1 MQKLL
6 ERIRKLC
13 TPAYVYLV
21 ISVVTIAVMMGQNLG
36 NEHEYCVG
44 EYSCSVPSTTL
55 MFVIKAVSVAFWTIV
70 LNSLCETGYTTLSW
84 FLVIMPFLGAALG
97 IAALMALDPLGKK

>member
-36 NEHEYCVG
+36 NDNEYCVG
-44 EYSCSVPSTTL
+44 EYSCRVPSTTL

-70 LNSLCETGYTTLSW
+70 LNSLCDTGYTTLSW

-97 IAALMALDPLGKK
+97 IAALMTLDPLREE

>member
-21 ISVVTIAVMMGQNLG
+21 VSVVTIAVMMGQNLG
-36 NEHEYCVG
+36 NKHKYCVG
-44 EYSCSVPSTTL
+44 QYSCSVPSTTM
-55 MFVIKAVSVAFWTIV
+55 MFVIKAISVVFWTIV
-70 LNSLCETGYTTLSW
+70 LNSLCQTGYTTLSW
-84 FLVIMPFLGAALG
+84 FLVIVPFLGAAVG
-97 IAALMALDPLGKK
+97 IAALMAMDPFGKK

>member
-21 ISVVTIAVMMGQNLG
+21 ISVVTIAVMLGQNLG
-36 NEHEYCVG
+36 NKRKYCVG
-44 EYSCSVPSTTL
+44 AFSCTVPSTTL
-55 MFVIKAVSVAFWTIV
+55 MFIVKALTVAFWTIV
-70 LNSLCETGYTTLSW
+70 LNSLCETGYTNLSW
-84 FLVIMPFLGAALG
+84 FLVILPFLGAALG
-97 IAALMALDPLGKK
+97 IAALMAVDPFKK